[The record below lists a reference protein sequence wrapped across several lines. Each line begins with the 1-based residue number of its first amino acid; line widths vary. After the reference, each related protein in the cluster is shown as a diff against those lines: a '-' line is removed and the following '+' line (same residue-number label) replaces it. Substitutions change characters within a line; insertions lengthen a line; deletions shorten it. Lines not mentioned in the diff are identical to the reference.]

1 MLQVK
6 IVPVTAFAQNC
17 SLVWDSETKEAVLI
31 DAGGDAAVLKK
42 EVEALGLK
50 VKALWLTHGHL
61 DHAGAVG
68 ELAKEWSV
76 PVVGPHKEDQFWL
89 DMIQEVSA
97 RYGFPIP
104 QPVKVDQWLE
114 GGEVLKLGEDEF
126 EVRFA
131 PGHTPGHVM
140 FYNKNHGLLWTGDVL
155 FKGSIGRTDFPRGNH
170 EQLIESIQR
179 ECFSLPD
186 QTQFISGHGPMS
198 TIGYEKNLTR
208 LSQVKRVNPHNH
220 LHADYPCFVEEHL
233 G

>member
-17 SLVWDSETKEAVLI
+17 SILWDSDSKAAVLI
-31 DAGGDAAVLKK
+31 DAGGEADKLKA
-42 EVEALGLK
+42 EVEALGLQ

-68 ELAKEWSV
+68 ELAQLWQV
-76 PVVGPHKEDQFWL
+76 PVIGPHKDDQFWL
-89 DMIQEVSA
+89 EMLQEVSA

-104 QPVKVDQWLE
+104 QPVQVDQWLE
-114 GGEVLKLGEDEF
+114 GGEELKLGEHRF

-140 FYNKNHGLLWTGDVL
+140 FYNAQHGLLWTGDVL

-170 EQLIESIQR
+170 QQLLDSIRR

-186 QTQFISGHGPMS
+186 ETQFISGHGPIS
-198 TIGYEKNLTR
+198 TIGFEKQHNPFVA
-208 LSQVKRVNPHNH
+208 SQ
-220 LHADYPCFVEEHL
+220 A

>member
-6 IVPVTAFAQNC
+6 IVPVSAFVHNC
-17 SLVWDSETKEAVLI
+17 SILWDRESKEAVLI

-42 EVEALGLK
+42 EVEALGLT

-68 ELAKEWSV
+68 ELAETWSI
-76 PVVGPHKEDQFWL
+76 PVIGPHKEDQFWL

-140 FYNKNHGLLWTGDVL
+140 FYNAKHGLLWTGDVL
-155 FKGSIGRTDFPRGNH
+155 FKGSIGRTDFPKGNH
-170 EQLIESIQR
+170 QQLLDSIQR

-186 QTQFISGHGPMS
+186 DTQFISGHGPMS
-198 TIGYEKNLTR
+198 TIGYEK
-208 LSQVKRVNPHNH
+208 QFNP
-220 LHADYPCFVEEHL
+220 FVASKA

>member
-1 MLQVK
+1 MMQVK
-6 IVPVTAFAQNC
+6 IVPVTAYAQNC
-17 SLVWDSETKEAVLI
+17 ALVWDSETKEAVLI

-68 ELAKEWSV
+68 ELAQEWSV

-198 TIGYEKNLTR
+198 TIGYEK
-208 LSQVKRVNPHNH
+208 QFNP
-220 LHADYPCFVEEHL
+220 FVA
-233 G
+233 GKAG

>member
-17 SLVWDSETKEAVLI
+17 SIVWDSESKEAVLI
-31 DAGGDAAVLKK
+31 DAGGEPEKLQK
-42 EVEALGLK
+42 EVQELGLI

-68 ELAKEWSV
+68 ALTKLWNI
-76 PVVGPHKEDQFWL
+76 PVIGPHKEDAFWL

-104 QPVKVDQWLE
+104 EPVVGNQWLE
-114 GGEVLKLGEDEF
+114 GGEVLELGNEKF

-131 PGHTPGHVM
+131 PGHTPGHVI
-140 FYNKNHGLLWTGDVL
+140 FYNENNGVLWTGDVL
-155 FKGSIGRTDFPRGNH
+155 FKESIGRTDFPRGNH
-170 EQLIESIQR
+170 QQLIDSIHR

-186 QTQFISGHGPMS
+186 ETQFISGHGPIS
-198 TIGYEKNLTR
+198 TIGHEK
-208 LSQVKRVNPHNH
+208 KYNPFI
-220 LHADYPCFVEEHL
+220 A
-233 G
+233 GKAG

>member
-17 SLVWDSETKEAVLI
+17 SILWDSESKEAVLI
-31 DAGGDAAVLKK
+31 DAGGEAHKLKQT
-42 EVEALGLK
+42 VEELGLT

-68 ELAKEWSV
+68 ELAQLWQV
-76 PVVGPHKEDQFWL
+76 PVIGPHKEDAFWL

-104 QPVKVDQWLE
+104 QPVRVDQWLE
-114 GGEVLKLGEDEF
+114 GGEVLTLGETEF
-126 EVRFA
+126 EVRYA

-140 FYNKNHGLLWTGDVL
+140 FYSADYNLLWTGDVL
-155 FKGSIGRTDFPRGNH
+155 FKGSIGRTDFPRGDH
-170 EQLIESIQR
+170 AQLLASIQR

-186 QTQFISGHGPMS
+186 QTQFISGHGPIS
-198 TIGYEKNLTR
+198 TIGHEK
-208 LSQVKRVNPHNH
+208 QFNP
-220 LHADYPCFVEEHL
+220 FVA
-233 G
+233 GKAG

>member
-17 SLVWDSETKEAVLI
+17 SIVWDSESKEAVLI
-31 DAGGDAAVLKK
+31 DAGGEPEKLQK
-42 EVEALGLK
+42 EVQELGLI

-68 ELAKEWSV
+68 ALTKLWNV
-76 PVVGPHKEDQFWL
+76 PVIGPHKEDAFWL

-104 QPVKVDQWLE
+104 EPVVGNQWLE
-114 GGEVLKLGEDEF
+114 GGEVLELGNEKF

-131 PGHTPGHVM
+131 PGHTPGHVI
-140 FYNKNHGLLWTGDVL
+140 FYNENNGVLWTGDVL
-155 FKGSIGRTDFPRGNH
+155 FKESIGRTDFPRGNH
-170 EQLIESIQR
+170 QQLIDSIHR

-186 QTQFISGHGPMS
+186 ETQFISGHGPIS
-198 TIGYEKNLTR
+198 TIGHEK
-208 LSQVKRVNPHNH
+208 KYNP
-220 LHADYPCFVEEHL
+220 FVA
-233 G
+233 GKAG

>member
-17 SLVWDSETKEAVLI
+17 SIVWDSETKDAILI
-31 DAGGDAAVLKK
+31 DAGGDVAKLRQ

-68 ELAKEWSV
+68 ELAKVWNI
-76 PVVGPHKEDQFWL
+76 PVIGPHKDDQFWL
-89 DMIQEVSA
+89 DMIQEVSQ

-104 QPVKVDQWLE
+104 ELVHVNQWLE
-114 GGEVLKLGEDEF
+114 GGEVLILGEHQFD
-126 EVRFA
+126 VRFA

-140 FYNKNHGLLWTGDVL
+140 FYNQQHALLWTGDVL
-155 FKGSIGRTDFPRGNH
+155 FKGSIGRTDFPKGNH
-170 EQLIESIQR
+170 QQLLDSIQR

-186 QTQFISGHGPMS
+186 DTQFISGHGPMS
-198 TIGYEKNLTR
+198 SIGYEK
-208 LSQVKRVNPHNH
+208 QFNP
-220 LHADYPCFVEEHL
+220 FVA
-233 G
+233 GKAG

>member
-17 SLVWDSETKEAVLI
+17 SIVWDSESKEAVLI
-31 DAGGDAAVLKK
+31 DAGGEPEKLQK
-42 EVEALGLK
+42 EVEELGLI

-68 ELAKEWSV
+68 ALTKLWNI
-76 PVVGPHKEDQFWL
+76 PVIGPHKEDAFWL

-104 QPVKVDQWLE
+104 EPVVGNQWLE
-114 GGEVLKLGEDEF
+114 GGEVLELGNEKF

-131 PGHTPGHVM
+131 PGHTPGHVI
-140 FYNKNHGLLWTGDVL
+140 FYNENNGVLWTGDVL
-155 FKGSIGRTDFPRGNH
+155 FKESIGRTDFPKGNH
-170 EQLIESIQR
+170 QQLIDSIHR

-186 QTQFISGHGPMS
+186 ETQFISGHGPIS
-198 TIGYEKNLTR
+198 TIGHEK
-208 LSQVKRVNPHNH
+208 KYNP
-220 LHADYPCFVEEHL
+220 FVA
-233 G
+233 GKAG

>member
-17 SLVWDSETKEAVLI
+17 SILWDSDSKEAVLI
-31 DAGGDAAVLKK
+31 DAGGEPEKLIQ
-42 EVEALGLK
+42 EVEKLGLT

-68 ELAKEWSV
+68 ALAKAWQV
-76 PVVGPHKEDQFWL
+76 PVIGPHREDQFWL

-97 RYGFPIP
+97 RYGFPTP
-104 QPVKVDQWLE
+104 EKVEVTQWLE
-114 GGEVLKLGEDEF
+114 GGEVLQLGQESF

-140 FYNKNHGLLWTGDVL
+140 FYNQNNDLLWTGDVL
-155 FKGSIGRTDFPRGNH
+155 FKGSIGRTDFPRGDH
-170 EQLIESIQR
+170 QQLLDSIQR

-186 QTQFISGHGPMS
+186 QTRFISGHGPLS
-198 TIGYEKNLTR
+198 TIGEEKR
-208 LSQVKRVNPHNH
+208 SNP
-220 LHADYPCFVEEHL
+220 FVA
-233 G
+233 GRAG

>member
-1 MLQVK
+1 M
-6 IVPVTAFAQNC
+6 
-17 SLVWDSETKEAVLI
+17 
-31 DAGGDAAVLKK
+31 
-42 EVEALGLK
+42 GLT

-68 ELAKEWSV
+68 ELAEAWKI
-76 PVVGPHKEDQFWL
+76 PVIGPHKEDQFWL

-114 GGEVLKLGEDEF
+114 GGETLKLGEDEF

-140 FYNKNHGLLWTGDVL
+140 FYNQKHGLLWTGDVL
-155 FKGSIGRTDFPRGNH
+155 FKGSIGRTDFPK
-170 EQLIESIQR
+170 EIISSYSIR
-179 ECFSLPD
+179 LKENALAYLMKLSLFRVMV
-186 QTQFISGHGPMS
+186 QSAQSVTRNNS
-198 TIGYEKNLTR
+198 THSL
-208 LSQVKRVNPHNH
+208 QVKLANPRIH
-220 LHADYPCFVEEHL
+220 LHDVYRLPEVNL

>member
-186 QTQFISGHGPMS
+186 ETQFISGHGPMS
-198 TIGYEKNLTR
+198 TIGYENNLTR

-220 LHADYPCFVEEHL
+220 LHADYPCLAEEHL